1 MSAPPTPLAPAIEAV
16 EGAAALDGPA
26 KALGKWVRGAFGR
39 EPLKDALSGT
49 WLGHAVHPMLT
60 DVVVGAFLSSTLL
73 DLLGGDDGERARRR
87 LVGVGIAAAAPTVL
101 TGANDWA
108 DAEPVDDAVRRAGLV
123 HAASNATALTLYAS
137 SLASGGRR
145 GSALRAGGAA
155 VLLLGGYLGGHLS
168 FTKGVGPAQTVYD
181 PGPEEWTP
189 ATDASQLQDRR
200 PTRVVVGDTPVLL
213 LRDGEELFAIHDR
226 CSHRG
231 CSLTDGSLEGDEIV
245 CACHGSRFDRRDGSV
260 RQGPAT
266 APQPAFEVRVRDERV
281 EVRRSA

>member
-1 MSAPPTPLAPAIEAV
+1 MTASARGGGSSGWGSRRRGRPCS
-16 EGAAALDGPA
+16 
-26 KALGKWVRGAFGR
+26 RGA
-39 EPLKDALSGT
+39 T
-49 WLGHAVHPMLT
+49 
-60 DVVVGAFLSSTLL
+60 
-73 DLLGGDDGERARRR
+73 
-87 LVGVGIAAAAPTVL
+87 
-101 TGANDWA
+101 TG
-108 DAEPVDDAVRRAGLV
+108 AEPVDDAVRRAGLV

-189 ATDASQLQDRR
+189 AADASQLQDRR
-200 PTRVVVGDTPVLL
+200 PTRVVVGDPPVLL

-266 APQPAFEVRVRDERV
+266 APQPAFEVRVRDERA